1 MYETTTDMVSKSQDI
16 PPSLKIEKDLP
27 NVIVEEIK
35 QTISSNNCIQP
46 PKMKI
51 VRETKVSRSR
61 SYHYALRKTI
71 YINFTENGQSSYSF
85 WNHAYSS
92 IEKRNTYFEDRQNI
106 LLDIREA
113 KNRSLISL

>member
-1 MYETTTDMVSKSQDI
+1 MYDTTTDMVSKTDMVCKSQEI

-35 QTISSNNCIQP
+35 QITSSNNCIQP

-71 YINFTENGQSSYSF
+71 YINFTENGQSSCYILVSRLL
-85 WNHAYSS
+85 SS
-92 IEKRNTYFEDRQNI
+92 
-106 LLDIREA
+106 LLFLYLTFIPI
-113 KNRSLISL
+113 NNW